1 MKEMAWFR
9 NYYRCE
15 QCRSEWEDEWS
26 SMCEDDCP
34 TCDARHM
41 TPYDGDDLTRIIEE
55 REGEFI
61 VYGSPATA
69 EHYPNYERIA
79 KFPTL
84 RQAKIYV
91 RLHPAQR

>member
-34 TCDARHM
+34 TCGSRHM

-61 VYGSPATA
+61 VYRSPATA

-84 RQAKIYV
+84 KQAKIYV